1 MTKPTDFAHWNRQVL
16 GEVESFLQ
24 GHLPTAEQVSSKLAQ
39 AMRYSTLDGGKRI
52 RPLLTYAAGELTQA
66 NPDHLVVIAASVEL
80 IHAYSLV
87 HDDMPAMDNDVLRRG
102 KPTCHVA
109 FGEAIAL
116 LAGDAMQSL
125 AFDWLSSPEL
135 LPLPSDHRL
144 SLVRA
149 LALACGPQGMAGG
162 QALDL
167 ENVSQSL
174 SLAQLE
180 TMHRQKTGALIE
192 AAVMMGAAAG
202 ETLDASDRGHLSQAA
217 QSLGLAFQVVDDIL
231 DAEMDSQ
238 TLGKTAGKDAAA
250 NKPTYVSIMGMAES
264 KRLGQA
270 LHDAANRSLD
280 SLSRPAHRLKD
291 LAAFMLERRH

>member
-1 MTKPTDFAHWNRQVL
+1 MTQPPDFATWNRQVL
-16 GEVESFLQ
+16 AEVESFLEAR
-24 GHLPTAEQVSSKLAQ
+24 LPTPEQVSAQLAR

-52 RPLLTYAAGELTQA
+52 RPLLAYAAGELTGA
-66 NPDHLVVIAASVEL
+66 CRSNLCVIASSVEL

-125 AFDWLSSPEL
+125 AFDWLSNPGL
-135 LPLPSDHRL
+135 LPLPAEQRL
-144 SLVRA
+144 ALVRN

-174 SLAQLE
+174 NLEQLE
-180 TMHRQKTGALIE
+180 NMHRQKTGALIE

-202 ETLDASDRGHLSQAA
+202 ESLSETDARQLSQAA
-217 QSLGLAFQVVDDIL
+217 QCLGLAFQVVDDIL
-231 DAEMDSQ
+231 DAEMDSA

-250 NKPTYVSIMGMAES
+250 NKPTYVSIMGLAES
-264 KRLGQA
+264 KRLGQE
-270 LHDAANRSLD
+270 LHQVANHCLD

-291 LAAFMLERRH
+291 LAAFMIERRN